1 MAPQGAL
8 QRFFHTIREYSG
20 LEGTFKGY
28 LILLVWFWSQGR
40 GRCQSW
46 VGEELGQALAVAQQ
60 SQGWGLWVKP
70 GLGLILNPT
79 GNELR
84 KGLWFKH
91 IPGCLFKHIPGGLL
105 HCCHC
110 WLQGTKHGWELW
122 KNLGWIR
129 PLKNH

>member
-28 LILLVWFWSQGR
+28 LIQLVWFWSQGR

-60 SQGWGLWVKP
+60 SQRWGLWVKP

-91 IPGCLFKHIPGGLL
+91 IPGCLGV
-105 HCCHC
+105 CCTAATAGYKEQSMDGNYGRI
-110 WLQGTKHGWELW
+110 WVG
-122 KNLGWIR
+122 
-129 PLKNH
+129 